1 MKKILF
7 AATVLCMMGCQN
19 KPTNSTPALDP
30 SNMDTSVAPNESFY
44 QYATGGWQAKN
55 PLKPEHS
62 SYNMFNVL
70 NDNNE
75 IRINEL
81 FTQMTK
87 ENPAKGTVNQKIAD
101 LYKLGLDSVRL
112 NQEGAAPIR
121 AELETILSLDDKK
134 QLTPILSVMQMTS
147 SSPLFSFGPEADLKD
162 SKVNALY
169 IGQSGIGMGDRD
181 YYLDAENESIREA
194 YKTYLN
200 RLFTLA
206 GLEESQVSKA
216 TDAVMR
222 IETELAKNMRSNVEL
237 RDLQRMYNPMATADL
252 KKNYDAIDWKY
263 LFDFAKI
270 NPERVIVCQPE
281 YMEALDKLIET
292 TPIEDLRYYLA
303 SQYLNA
309 AAPYL
314 DDNFYAASFDFYG
327 RTMSGKQEPR
337 PRWKRAMAIPNSAL
351 GEAVGEMYVEKF
363 FPAEDKARMMTL
375 VENLRTALGQ
385 HIDQLDWM
393 SDSTKM
399 RAREKLAAFHV
410 KIGYPDKW
418 KDYSTLEI
426 DPTLSY
432 WENIQRAS
440 EWATRD
446 QLAKVVAGVYPI
458 EAEDYEN
465 LRASLEK
472 LQLNDASLT
481 FQPESSL
488 ALGFGFRCGFLGLLH
503 MEIVQERLDR
513 EFDMNVITTVP
524 NVSYMVYDKQ
534 GHANEV
540 HNPGGMPDP
549 TLIDHIEEP
558 FIDATII
565 TATDYIGPIMT
576 LCLGKRGELVRQN
589 YVSGNRVE
597 IHYKMPLGEIVIDF
611 YDKLKS
617 ISKGYASFDYH
628 QSGFRPS
635 KLVKLDILL
644 NGEPVD
650 ALSTLTHVDNAY
662 NLGKRMCEKLKE
674 LIPRQQFDI
683 AIQAAIGAKIIS
695 RETIKA
701 VRKDVTAKCYGGD
714 VSRKRKLLEKQK
726 RGKKRMKQIG
736 NVEVPQKAF
745 LAVLKLD

>member
-87 ENPAKGTVNQKIAD
+87 ENPAKGTVNHKIAD

-446 QLAKVVAGVYPI
+446 QLAKVGKAVDPEEWLMTPQTVNAYYNPTTNEICFPAAILQPPFFNPAADDAVNYGAIGVVIGHEMTHGFDDQGRQFDKDGNMNNWWTDADAEAFKQKTDILVKQFDAI
-458 EAEDYEN
+458 EVLPARGD
-465 LRASLEK
+465 
-472 LQLNDASLT
+472 
-481 FQPESSL
+481 QP
-488 ALGFGFRCGFLGLLH
+488 AVF
-503 MEIVQERLDR
+503 
-513 EFDMNVITTVP
+513 
-524 NVSYMVYDKQ
+524 
-534 GHANEV
+534 AN
-540 HNPGGMPDP
+540 GS
-549 TLIDHIEEP
+549 
-558 FIDATII
+558 
-565 TATDYIGPIMT
+565 
-576 LCLGKRGELVRQN
+576 LCLGENIADQGGLRVAYTALMNTLNGTEPEPIDGLTPAQRFYLSYATVWAQN
-589 YVSGNRVE
+589 IRDEE
-597 IHYKMPLGEIVIDF
+597 IARLT
-611 YDKLKS
+611 
-617 ISKGYASFDYH
+617 
-628 QSGFRPS
+628 
-635 KLVKLDILL
+635 KLDVHSL
-644 NGEPVD
+644 GQWRVD
-650 ALSTLTHVDNAY
+650 ATLR
-662 NLGKRMCEKLKE
+662 NLQDFFDAFNITDGKMYMPVEERV
-674 LIPRQQFDI
+674 
-683 AIQAAIGAKIIS
+683 IIW
-695 RETIKA
+695 
-701 VRKDVTAKCYGGD
+701 
-714 VSRKRKLLEKQK
+714 
-726 RGKKRMKQIG
+726 
-736 NVEVPQKAF
+736 
-745 LAVLKLD
+745 

>member
-70 NDNNE
+70 SDNNE

-112 NQEGAAPIR
+112 NKEGAAPVK
-121 AELETILSLDDKK
+121 AELKTILSLDKK
-134 QLTPILSVMQMTS
+134 EQLTPILSVMQLTS
-147 SSPLFSFGPEADLKD
+147 SSPLFSFGPQADLKD

-206 GLEESQVSKA
+206 GLEESEAGKA

-237 RDLQRMYNPMATADL
+237 RDIQRMYNPMTTADL
-252 KKNYDAIDWKY
+252 KKNYDAIDWAQ
-263 LFDFAKI
+263 LFAFSGI

-281 YMEALDKLIET
+281 YMEALNKLIET

-399 RAREKLAAFHV
+399 RAREKLAAFRV

-446 QLAKVVAGVYPI
+446 ALAKTDKPV
-458 EAEDYEN
+458 D
-465 LRASLEK
+465 
-472 LQLNDASLT
+472 
-481 FQPESSL
+481 PEEW
-488 ALGFGFRCGFLGLLH
+488 H
-503 MEIVQERLDR
+503 MTPQTVNAYYNPTTNEICFPAAIRR
-513 EFDMNVITTVP
+513 
-524 NVSYMVYDKQ
+524 
-534 GHANEV
+534 
-540 HNPGGMPDP
+540 
-549 TLIDHIEEP
+549 
-558 FIDATII
+558 
-565 TATDYIGPIMT
+565 
-576 LCLGKRGELVRQN
+576 RGELRRYRRSDRTRDDARIRRSGPSVRQGRQHEQL
-589 YVSGNRVE
+589 VDRRRCRSLQTEDRHSGQAIRCDRGAARTRRPAGHLRQRFALSGRE
-597 IHYKMPLGEIVIDF
+597 YRRSGRSARGLHGTQELAERHRARTDRRPHAGSALLPELRDRLGTEHPRRGD
-611 YDKLKS
+611 
-617 ISKGYASFDYH
+617 
-628 QSGFRPS
+628 RPS
-635 KLVKLDILL
+635 DQTRR
-644 NGEPVD
+644 
-650 ALSTLTHVDNAY
+650 TLARSMARGRYAAQPPGFLRCLQHH
-662 NLGKRMCEKLKE
+662 R
-674 LIPRQQFDI
+674 RQDVY
-683 AIQAAIGAKIIS
+683 AGRGA
-695 RETIKA
+695 R
-701 VRKDVTAKCYGGD
+701 DYLVTARS
-714 VSRKRKLLEKQK
+714 VQ
-726 RGKKRMKQIG
+726 
-736 NVEVPQKAF
+736 
-745 LAVLKLD
+745 